1 VTHHELSLIVRW
13 GEVDAAGIVFYPRF
27 FEWFDLGT
35 EALFSALDLAWP
47 ALFPRERIVGVPIVE
62 SGARFLAPIRYG
74 DGIRLRSTVAEVAEK
89 TFRMEHEVH
98 VGETRCAT
106 GFEVRAWVAAPA
118 APGDRLHARLI
129 PADIVARLKGGLS

>member
-1 VTHHELSLIVRW
+1 MTRHELSLVVRW

-27 FEWFDLGT
+27 YEWFDLGT
-35 EALFSALDLAWP
+35 EALFAALDLAWS

-62 SGARFLAPIRYG
+62 SGARFLAPVRYG

-98 VGETRCAT
+98 VGEIRCAT
-106 GFEVRAWVAAPA
+106 GFEVRAWVAAQA
-118 APGDRLHARLI
+118 APGDRLHARPI
-129 PADIVARLKGGLS
+129 PADIVARLKGGLP